1 MEDAVLTLAAA
12 SEIDLSTALREL
24 QNSRRRVQRAVAKW
38 KADDDGGGTHT
49 ASLALDHES
58 LVAIAFY
65 TSNGVFAAMNA
76 ALRSGQRRRVLPF
89 LPYLKLI
96 LQVRGQFLL
105 LGIALRFMRGGLG
118 FRVNIPTGAEPLT

>member
-1 MEDAVLTLAAA
+1 L
-12 SEIDLSTALREL
+12 
-24 QNSRRRVQRAVAKW
+24 AKW
-38 KADDDGGGTHT
+38 EADGDGGGKHA

-65 TSNGVFAAMNA
+65 TSNGVYAAMNA

-96 LQVRGQFLL
+96 LQVRGQFLFPRT
-105 LGIALRFMRGGLG
+105 AVRFMRGGLG
-118 FRVNIPTGAEPLT
+118 FQVNIPTCAEPPLDHASVSLDVFCLLHTH